1 MNYIRI
7 SESQASIFVEGSP
20 GVSNVQQ
27 NWGTTNI
34 NNPTMNY
41 LIVAFV
47 TEKAM
52 APAPV
57 LLPGKSHGRRSLVG
71 CSPWGQKELDMT
83 K

>member
-47 TEKAM
+47 TETAM

-71 CSPWGQKELDMT
+71 CSPWGQKESDT
-83 K
+83 TE